1 MRSPDG
7 AYGHGAGALR
17 AAIQRVV
24 ATAFAEDLGT
34 GGDVTTEATVPPGRV
49 GSGWV
54 VAREPGVVAGLAAAE
69 AAFVHREAGVTV
81 TAECRDG
88 QEVHRGAVLA
98 WVEGEL
104 GAILTAERVAL
115 NLLGRLS
122 GVATLTRAFVEAVAG
137 TGCQVRDTRK
147 TTPGLRL
154 LEKAAVV
161 SGGGTNHRMGLS
173 DALLVKDN
181 HVAAAGGLAAAV
193 RRALEKAGD
202 RPVQVEIDRPDQLEV
217 ALAAGARDVLLDNFP
232 PAELRRA
239 VRAAAG
245 RVQLEAS
252 GGITLE
258 TVRGVAQTGVDRV
271 AVGALTH
278 SAVWLDVALEL
289 EEA

>member
-1 MRSPDG
+1 MRSPEGADG
-7 AYGHGAGALR
+7 RRAGALA

-24 ATAFAEDLGT
+24 AVAFAEDLGT
-34 GGDVTTEATVPPGRV
+34 GGDATTEATVSPGRL
-49 GSGWV
+49 GSARL
-54 VAREPGVVAGLAAAE
+54 VAREAGVVAGLAAAE
-69 AAFVHREAGVTV
+69 AAFAHADVGLTV
-81 TAECRDG
+81 AAEWRDG
-88 QEVHRGAVLA
+88 QEIPEGVVLA
-98 WVEGEL
+98 RVEGDL
-104 GAILTAERVAL
+104 RAILTAERVVL

-161 SGGGTNHRMGLS
+161 SGGGTNHRMGLD

-181 HVAAAGGLAAAV
+181 HVAAAGGLAPAV
-193 RRALEKAGD
+193 RRALERAGD

-217 ALAAGARDVLLDNFP
+217 ALAAGARDVLLDNFAP
-232 PAELRRA
+232 PELRQA

-245 RVQLEAS
+245 RARLEAS

-258 TVRGVAQTGVDRV
+258 TVRSVARTGVDRV

-278 SAVWLDVALEL
+278 SAPWLDVALEL
-289 EEA
+289 GEA

>member
-1 MRSPDG
+1 MRSPEGADG
-7 AYGHGAGALR
+7 RRAGALA

-34 GGDVTTEATVPPGRV
+34 GGDATTEATVSPGRR
-49 GSGWV
+49 GSARL
-54 VAREPGVVAGLAAAE
+54 VAREAGVVAGLAAAE
-69 AAFVHREAGVTV
+69 AAFAHVDAGVTV
-81 TAECRDG
+81 AAGCRDG
-88 QEVHRGAVLA
+88 QKIPEGVVLA
-98 WVEGEL
+98 RIEGDL
-104 GAILTAERVAL
+104 RVILTAERVAL

-122 GVATLTRAFVEAVAG
+122 GVATLTRAFVDAVAG

-161 SGGGTNHRMGLS
+161 SGGGTNHRMGLD

-181 HVAAAGGLAAAV
+181 HVAAAGGLAPAV
-193 RRALEKAGD
+193 RRALEQAGD

-217 ALAAGARDVLLDNFP
+217 ALAAGARDVLLDNFAP
-232 PAELRRA
+232 RELRQA

-245 RVQLEAS
+245 RARLEAS

-258 TVRGVAQTGVDRV
+258 TVRSVAGTGVDRV

-278 SAVWLDVALEL
+278 SAPWLDVALEL
-289 EEA
+289 GEA

>member
-7 AYGHGAGALR
+7 ADGHGAGALPV
-17 AAIQRVV
+17 AIQRVV

-49 GSGWV
+49 GSGRV

-69 AAFVHREAGVTV
+69 AAFVHGEAGVTV

-88 QEVHRGAVLA
+88 REVHRGAVLA

-104 GAILTAERVAL
+104 RAILTAERVAL

-181 HVAAAGGLAAAV
+181 HVVAAGGLAAAV
-193 RRALEKAGD
+193 RRALEGAGD

-245 RVQLEAS
+245 RAQLEAS